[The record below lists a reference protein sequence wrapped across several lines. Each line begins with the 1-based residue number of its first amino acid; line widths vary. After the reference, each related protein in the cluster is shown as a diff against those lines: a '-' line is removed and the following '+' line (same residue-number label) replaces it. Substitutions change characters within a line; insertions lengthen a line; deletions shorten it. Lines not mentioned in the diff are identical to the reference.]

1 MQAETEILKKHRW
14 TYDEYLQA
22 FNLGWFK
29 NKRTELIEGEIVY
42 MSVMNVSH
50 FQGVVKCSEVLQ
62 MIFAKKGFFVSTQ
75 CPIIV
80 GEFSSPEPDV
90 AVIEGQPED
99 YKESLPKTAALVIE
113 IADTSLTYDRT
124 EKASLYAKAN
134 VADYWIINLKNR
146 RLEIRRRPLPDET
159 AVFGY
164 SYSEIQILTDKD
176 SVAPLAKPEAVIKIS
191 DLLP

>member
-42 MSVMNVSH
+42 VSAMNVSH
-50 FQGVVKCSEVLQ
+50 FQGVVKCDRALQKIFSED
-62 MIFAKKGFFVSTQ
+62 FFVSTQ
-75 CPIIV
+75 CPIIA

-90 AVIEGQPED
+90 AVIEGQSED
-99 YKESLPKTAALVIE
+99 YKESLPNTAALVIE